1 MKYEHLQ
8 KVQNQFP
15 ICYESSEVVVYT
27 NPSGEVFVQ
36 ARGNELASLRITP
49 RRTFLEATAYN
60 APGAIRVAKVVV
72 GG

>member
-8 KVQNQFP
+8 EVQDQFP
-15 ICYESSEVVVYT
+15 ICYESNDVVVYT

-36 ARGNELASLRITP
+36 ARENDRACLRISP

-60 APGAIRVAKVVV
+60 APGRIRVTQVVV
-72 GG
+72 GD